1 MFFFQVVFFYNIT
14 LLSLYILVVTWFKNL
29 YMLCIGTSNI
39 YLICRSLT
47 TYSGRTPKGSRP
59 IFRNQLALKNLYREP
74 CGDLSLVHV
83 YVTPLRREF
92 YLSSN
97 LILRRTN
104 QKENWS
110 LINTYIII
118 IIHYI
123 ILLCYN
129 LYFLYFS
136 NMSSYI
142 NYERYLA
149 TKVGQSLL
157 CTVEPQFNSKV
168 LFY

>member
-1 MFFFQVVFFYNIT
+1 MFFFQVVFFFYNIT
-14 LLSLYILVVTWFKNL
+14 ILSLYILVVTWFKNL

-39 YLICRSLT
+39 YLICRS
-47 TYSGRTPKGSRP
+47 YSGRTPKGSRP
-59 IFRNQLALKNLYREP
+59 IFRNQLVLKNLYREP

-104 QKENWS
+104 QEDNWS
-110 LINTYIII
+110 LINNDII

-129 LYFLYFS
+129 VFFLYFS

-142 NYERYLA
+142 
-149 TKVGQSLL
+149 KH
-157 CTVEPQFNSKV
+157 
-168 LFY
+168 